1 MQRKPEFI
9 RRADER
15 RGRNKA
21 GEYPMRKRKFVLVE
35 PKSTH
40 LHVYS
45 RYTIPRLGVILL
57 GTMLRDRGWDVKVY
71 IEDVSPVDMNEVL
84 SADIVGISTL
94 TSTAPQSYNL
104 GEIVRSHG
112 IPVIMGGT
120 HVTFCPDEALD
131 FSDYVVRGEGEE
143 TLFELLEAM
152 DGKGSFDAI
161 LGLSYWKSGKKVH
174 TPDRPL
180 KEDLDSNPIPDYGLV
195 EGWSSNAI
203 ISIATSRGCPFT
215 CTFCSVPGM
224 YGHGF
229 RMHSIERVVEEIRV
243 NNPKYIFFADDL
255 FTANRKR
262 TKDLL
267 RKMIE
272 EGLTP
277 QWGAQVR
284 IETAF
289 DPELLSLMKESNCF
303 NVFVGF
309 ESINPK
315 TLDLFNKRQTY
326 EKIVASIKKF
336 KEAGIRIHGMFV
348 VGSDADD
355 KETIYETS
363 RFAREHGLETI
374 QLMILTPL
382 PGSPDYDQF
391 YATGNRELLSRDWSL
406 YDGHH
411 AVYRPKNMTAYELNV
426 AAIDAMEE
434 FYSWKTIFGSVMRKD
449 LISVIIQT
457 SSKNLLKDWKK
468 QNGEYIKSLRDQVFD
483 KAKEVAVH
491 RDVKL
496 SYRIG
501 VPRFILDAEIG
512 KSLTSF
518 LTELGISVV
527 PFGAPTH
534 LSSAGL
540 TSRLDWLRGK
550 VDCIVIPVMDKAG
563 QGQEEI
569 YEKIQRLWK
578 SLSRQKEDLPAMVKL
593 FLDRQD
599 GSLYSSMAQIAAI
612 FTKDLDKVNKAYRS
626 IMPALSGRDIL
637 SHPPV
642 ESKPVILRV

>member
-9 RRADER
+9 RRADRR

-527 PFGAPTH
+527 PFGAPSH

>member
-1 MQRKPEFI
+1 MPKKPEFI
-9 RRADER
+9 RRADGL

-21 GEYPMRKRKFVLVE
+21 GEYPMKKRKFVLVE

-71 IEDVSPVDMNEVL
+71 IEDVSPVDMTEVL

-94 TSTAPQSYNL
+94 TSTAPQSYKL
-104 GEIVRSHG
+104 AEVVRNHG

-143 TLFELLEAM
+143 TLFELLDAM
-152 DGKGSFDAI
+152 DGKGSFDKI
-161 LGLSYWKSGKKVH
+161 LGLSFWKSGKKVH

-180 KEDLDSNPIPDYGLV
+180 KEDLDSNPIPDYSLV
-195 EGWSSNAI
+195 EGWNSNAI

-229 RMHSIERVVEEIRV
+229 RMHSIERVIEEIRV
-243 NNPKYIFFADDL
+243 NKPQYIFFADDL

-267 RKMIE
+267 RRMIE

-326 EKIVASIKKF
+326 EKIVSSIKKF

-363 RFAREHGLETI
+363 RFATEHGLETI

-434 FYSWKTIFGSVMRKD
+434 FYSWKTILRSALRKD

-457 SSKNLLKDWKK
+457 SSKNLLRDWKK
-468 QNGEYIKSLRDQVFD
+468 QNGEYIQSLRDQVFD

-501 VPRFILDAEIG
+501 VPKFILDAEIG
-512 KSLTSF
+512 KSLTDF

-527 PFGAPTH
+527 PFGASVN
-534 LSSAGL
+534 LSSSGL
-540 TSRLDWLRGK
+540 SSRLDWLRGK

-626 IMPALSGRDIL
+626 IMPAFSGGEVL
-637 SHPPV
+637 APVAV

>member
-363 RFAREHGLETI
+363 RFAREYGLETI

-391 YATGNRELLSRDWSL
+391 YATGNRELLSMDWSL

-527 PFGAPTH
+527 PFGAPSH

>member
-1 MQRKPEFI
+1 M
-9 RRADER
+9 A
-15 RGRNKA
+15 
-21 GEYPMRKRKFVLVE
+21 KRKFVLVE
-35 PKSTH
+35 PKSMH

-57 GTMLRDRGWDVKVY
+57 GTMLRDRGWDVRVY
-71 IEDVSPVDMNEVL
+71 IEDVSPVDMKEVL
-84 SADIVGISTL
+84 SADVVGISTL
-94 TSTAPQSYNL
+94 TSTAPQSYRL
-104 GEIVRSHG
+104 AEEVRSHG
-112 IPVIMGGT
+112 IPVVMGGT
-120 HVTFCPDEALD
+120 HVSFCADEALD

-143 TLFELLEAM
+143 ALFELLDAM
-152 DGKGSFDAI
+152 DGNVPYEKI
-161 LGLSYWKSGKKVH
+161 LGLSYWRGGKKAH
-174 TPDRPL
+174 NPERPL
-180 KEDLDSNPIPDYGLV
+180 KEDLDSNPIPDYSLV
-195 EGWSSNAI
+195 EGWHSNAI

-229 RMHSIERVVEEIRV
+229 RMHSVERVLEEIRI
-243 NNPKYIFFADDL
+243 NKPQYIFFADDL

-267 RKMIE
+267 RRMIA

-289 DPELLSLMKESNCF
+289 DPELLALMKESNCF

-326 EKIVASIKKF
+326 EKIVTSIQKF
-336 KEAGIRIHGMFV
+336 KETGIRIHGMFV

-363 RFAREHGLETI
+363 KFAQKWELETI

-391 YATGNRELLSRDWSL
+391 YATGDRELLSNDWSL

-426 AAIDAMEE
+426 AAIDAMEK
-434 FYSWKTIFGSVMRKD
+434 FYSWKTILKSLWKKD
-449 LISVIIQT
+449 WISAIIQT
-457 SSKNLLKDWKK
+457 SSKNLLRDWKK
-468 QNGEYIKSLRDQVFD
+468 QNGAYIIGLRDQVFGA
-483 KAKEVAVH
+483 AKEVSSLREEGLV
-491 RDVKL
+491 
-496 SYRIG
+496 YRIG
-501 VPRFILDAEIG
+501 VPKFILDKDIG
-512 KSLTSF
+512 KSLTGF

-527 PFGAPTH
+527 PFGQSGGNAG
-534 LSSAGL
+534 SSFSGKI
-540 TSRLDWLRGK
+540 DWLKGK
-550 VDCIVIPVMDKAG
+550 VDCIVMPVMERANKG
-563 QGQEEI
+563 EE
-569 YEKIQRLWK
+569 EVFEQIQRLRK
-578 SLSRQKEDLPAMVKL
+578 ALPIQKDNLPAVVQL

-612 FTKDLDKVNKAYRS
+612 FTRDLDKVHKAYRS
-626 IMPALSGRDIL
+626 IMPSLSAREFV
-637 SHPPV
+637 SVPV

>member
-1 MQRKPEFI
+1 MRRRPGYI
-9 RRADER
+9 LRADGSR
-15 RGRNKA
+15 KRKQA
-21 GEYPMRKRKFVLVE
+21 GEYLMRKRKFVLVE

-71 IEDVSPVDMNEVL
+71 IEDVSPVDMDEVL
-84 SADIVGISTL
+84 SADIVGVSSL
-94 TSTAPQSYNL
+94 TSTAPQSYKL
-104 GEIVRSHG
+104 GELVRSHG
-112 IPVIMGGT
+112 IPVVMGGT
-120 HVTFCPDEALD
+120 HVTFCPDEALEYA
-131 FSDYVVRGEGEE
+131 DYVVRGEGEE
-143 TLFELLEAM
+143 ALFELIDAM
-152 DGKGSFDAI
+152 DGKGPFENI

-174 TPDRPL
+174 NPDRPL
-180 KEDLDSNPIPDYGLV
+180 KEDLDSNPIPDYSLV
-195 EGWSSNAI
+195 EGWHSNAI

-229 RMHSIERVVEEIRV
+229 RMHSIERVIEEIRV
-243 NNPKYIFFADDL
+243 NKPQYIFFADDL

-267 RKMIE
+267 RRMIE

-289 DPELLSLMKESNCF
+289 DPELLALMKESNCF

-336 KEAGIRIHGMFV
+336 KEVGIRIHGMFV

-363 RFAREHGLETI
+363 RFAREYGLETI

-391 YATGNRELLSRDWSL
+391 YATGNRELLSKDWSL

-434 FYSWKTIFGSVMRKD
+434 FYSWKTILQSVLRKD
-449 LISVIIQT
+449 IISTIIQT
-457 SSKNLLKDWKK
+457 SSKNLLKEWKK
-468 QNGEYIKSLRDQVFD
+468 QNKDYIQGLRDQVFD

-491 RDVKL
+491 GDVNL

-518 LTELGISVV
+518 MTELGISVV
-527 PFGAPTH
+527 PFGG
-534 LSSAGL
+534 SSRDSGGTLASG
-540 TSRLDWLRGK
+540 LDWLRGK
-550 VDCIVIPVMDKAG
+550 VDCIVMPVMEKSG
-563 QGQEEI
+563 HGQEEI
-569 YEKIQRLWK
+569 YDKIQRLWK
-578 SLSRQKEDLPAMVKL
+578 SLPRQKEDLPAMVKL

-612 FTKDLDKVNKAYRS
+612 FTKDLDKVHKAYRS
-626 IMPALSGRDIL
+626 IMPSLSGNEVL
-637 SHPPV
+637 THVPV

>member
-1 MQRKPEFI
+1 MSMVK
-9 RRADER
+9 
-15 RGRNKA
+15 K
-21 GEYPMRKRKFVLVE
+21 KFVLVE

-45 RYTIPRLGVILL
+45 KFTIPRLGVILL
-57 GTMLRDRGWDVKVY
+57 GTMLRDRGWDVRVY
-71 IEDVSPVDMNEVL
+71 IEDVAPIDMNEVM
-84 SADIVGISTL
+84 SADVVGVSAL
-94 TSTAPQSYNL
+94 TSTAPQSYGL
-104 GEIVRSHG
+104 ARAVREAG
-112 IPVIMGGT
+112 IPVVMGGT
-120 HVTFCPDEALD
+120 HVTFCPDEALEH
-131 FSDYVVRGEGEE
+131 SDYVVRGEGEE
-143 TLFELLEAM
+143 TLFELLDAM
-152 DGKGSFDAI
+152 EGIIPMDKI
-161 LGLSYWKSGKKVH
+161 QGLSYWRGGKKIH
-174 TPDRPL
+174 NPERPL
-180 KEDLDSNPIPDYGLV
+180 KEDLDSNPIPDYSIV
-195 EGWSSNAI
+195 EGWKQGGLV
-203 ISIATSRGCPFT
+203 SIATSRGCPFT

-229 RMHSIERVVEEIRV
+229 RMHSVERVVDEIRA
-243 NNPKYIFFADDL
+243 NNPKYVFFADDL

-262 TKDLL
+262 TKELL
-267 RKMIE
+267 RRMID

-289 DPELLSLMKESNCF
+289 DPELLELMKASNCF

-336 KEAGIRIHGMFV
+336 KEYGIRIHGMFV

-363 RFAREHGLETI
+363 RFAQEYGLESI

-391 YATGNRELLSRDWSL
+391 YATGNRELLSDDWSL

-426 AAIDAMEE
+426 AAIDAMEK
-434 FYSWKTIFGSVMRKD
+434 FYSWKSIISRAMKKDVYSV
-449 LISVIIQT
+449 LIQ
-457 SSKNLLKDWKK
+457 SSAKFLLKNWKK
-468 QNGEYIKSLRDQVFD
+468 ENADWVLGLKRQVFE
-483 KAKEVAVH
+483 KAVEVSSLNEEG
-491 RDVKL
+491 L

-501 VPRFILDAEIG
+501 VPKFILETDIG
-512 KSLTSF
+512 QSLTNF
-518 LTELGISVV
+518 LSELGIAVV
-527 PFGAPTH
+527 PFSG
-534 LSSAGL
+534 SAGAGLPGNAL
-540 TSRLDWLRGK
+540 TLSNRLDWLKGK
-550 VDCIVIPVMDKAG
+550 VDCIVMPVMEKAK
-563 QGQEEI
+563 QGEEEFF
-569 YEKIQRLWK
+569 EKIQGLWK
-578 SLSRQKEDLPAMVKL
+578 SIPHQKDNLPAVVQL

-612 FTKDLDKVNKAYRS
+612 FTRDLDRVHNAYRS
-626 IMPALSGRDIL
+626 ILPSLAPRDMAAAAVPI
-637 SHPPV
+637 
-642 ESKPVILRV
+642 EAKPITLRL

>member
-9 RRADER
+9 RRADRR

-363 RFAREHGLETI
+363 RFAREYGLETI

-527 PFGAPTH
+527 PFGAPSH

>member
-1 MQRKPEFI
+1 
-9 RRADER
+9 
-15 RGRNKA
+15 
-21 GEYPMRKRKFVLVE
+21 
-35 PKSTH
+35 
-40 LHVYS
+40 
-45 RYTIPRLGVILL
+45 
-57 GTMLRDRGWDVKVY
+57 
-71 IEDVSPVDMNEVL
+71 
-84 SADIVGISTL
+84 
-94 TSTAPQSYNL
+94 
-104 GEIVRSHG
+104 
-112 IPVIMGGT
+112 
-120 HVTFCPDEALD
+120 
-131 FSDYVVRGEGEE
+131 
-143 TLFELLEAM
+143 
-152 DGKGSFDAI
+152 
-161 LGLSYWKSGKKVH
+161 
-174 TPDRPL
+174 
-180 KEDLDSNPIPDYGLV
+180 
-195 EGWSSNAI
+195 
-203 ISIATSRGCPFT
+203 
-215 CTFCSVPGM
+215 
-224 YGHGF
+224 
-229 RMHSIERVVEEIRV
+229 
-243 NNPKYIFFADDL
+243 
-255 FTANRKR
+255 
-262 TKDLL
+262 
-267 RKMIE
+267 MIE

-289 DPELLSLMKESNCF
+289 DPELLTLMKESNCF

-363 RFAREHGLETI
+363 RFAREYGLETI

-457 SSKNLLKDWKK
+457 SSKNLLKEWKK
-468 QNGEYIKSLRDQVFD
+468 ENRDYIQSLRDQVFD

-491 RDVKL
+491 RDIKL

-527 PFGAPTH
+527 PFAA
-534 LSSAGL
+534 SAHSFPAVFP
-540 TSRLDWLRGK
+540 SRLDWLRGK
-550 VDCIVIPVMDKAG
+550 VDCIVIPVMDRAG

-569 YEKIQRLWK
+569 YEKVQRLWK
-578 SLSRQKEDLPAMVKL
+578 TLSRQKEDLPAMVKL

-599 GSLYSSMAQIAAI
+599 GSLYSSMAQIAGI

-626 IMPALSGRDIL
+626 IIPSLSGSDIL
-637 SHPPV
+637 SHAPV

>member
-1 MQRKPEFI
+1 MTR
-9 RRADER
+9 
-15 RGRNKA
+15 
-21 GEYPMRKRKFVLVE
+21 RKFVLVE
-35 PKSTH
+35 PKSMH

-57 GTMLRDRGWDVKVY
+57 GTMLRDRGWDVRVY
-71 IEDVSPVDMNEVL
+71 IEDVSPVDMQEVL
-84 SADIVGISTL
+84 SADVVGISTL
-94 TSTAPQSYNL
+94 TSTAPQSYRL
-104 GEIVRSHG
+104 AEEVRKHG
-112 IPVIMGGT
+112 IPIVMGGT
-120 HVTFCPDEALD
+120 HVTFCADEALEY
-131 FSDYVVRGEGEE
+131 SDYVVRGEGEE
-143 TLFELLEAM
+143 ALFELLDAM
-152 DGKGSFDAI
+152 DGRLDYEKI
-161 LGLSYWKSGKKVH
+161 LGLSYWRGGRKLH
-174 TPDRPL
+174 NPERPL
-180 KEDLDSNPIPDYGLV
+180 KEDLDSNPIPDYSLV
-195 EGWSSNAI
+195 EGWNSNAI

-229 RMHSIERVVEEIRV
+229 RMHSVERVLDEIRI

-267 RKMIE
+267 RRMID

-289 DPELLSLMKESNCF
+289 DPELLALMKESNCF

-326 EKIVASIKKF
+326 EKIVSSIQKF

-363 RFAREHGLETI
+363 RFAQEWELETI

-391 YATGNRELLSRDWSL
+391 YATGNRELLSNDWSL

-426 AAIDAMEE
+426 AAIDAMEK
-434 FYSWKTIFGSVMRKD
+434 FYSWKTIMKSVLKKD
-449 LISVIIQT
+449 WISAIIQT
-457 SSKNLLKDWKK
+457 SSKRLLHDWKK
-468 QNGEYIKSLRDQVFD
+468 QNGSYIADLKHQVFE
-483 KAKEVAVH
+483 KAKEVNS
-491 RDVKL
+491 L
-496 SYRIG
+496 SEERLVYRIG
-501 VPRFILDAEIG
+501 VPKFILDADIG

-527 PFGAPTH
+527 PFGF
-534 LSSAGL
+534 SGNSVG
-540 TSRLDWLRGK
+540 TSLADRFDWLKGK
-550 VDCIVIPVMDKAG
+550 VDCIVMPVMEKAS
-563 QGQEEI
+563 QGEEEVF
-569 YEKIQRLWK
+569 EKIQRLRK
-578 SLSRQKEDLPAMVKL
+578 ALPLQKDNLPAVVQL

-612 FTKDLDKVNKAYRS
+612 FTGDLDKVHKAYRS
-626 IMPALSGRDIL
+626 IMPSLSAREF
-637 SHPPV
+637 SSVPV
-642 ESKPVILRV
+642 EVKPVILRV

>member
-527 PFGAPTH
+527 PFGAPSH